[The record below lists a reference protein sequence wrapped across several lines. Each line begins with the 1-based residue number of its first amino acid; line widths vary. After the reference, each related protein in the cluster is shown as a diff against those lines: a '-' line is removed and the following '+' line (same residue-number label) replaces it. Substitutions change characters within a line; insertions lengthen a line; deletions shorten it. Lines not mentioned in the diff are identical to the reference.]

1 MDGLL
6 KINKPGGM
14 TSHDVVQRLRRIT
27 KQKKIGHTGTLDPM
41 AIGLLTLVLGRATRL
56 VPFFEGWD
64 KSYRFTVRFGITTDS
79 HDQDGTE
86 LSRTE
91 VTLTRADV
99 EQTLAGFIGPLEQ
112 VPPMYSAIKVEGE
125 ALYKKA
131 RRGETLDLPPR
142 NVEVYSAEVV
152 SFDSPDAVIDLHCS
166 KGFYVRALARD
177 LGEALGCGGT
187 VWTLQRTA
195 MGPLTLDGAL
205 ELEDLTREMAEEN
218 LLGMD
223 AGLMDRPEA
232 RLTRDGAYRVAHGQ
246 QILSTAI
253 TDRTDNRVP
262 GTVIRLYSEEGRFLG
277 VGESAGSAINPRKVL
292 V

>member
-14 TSHDVVQRLRRIT
+14 TSHDVVQGLRRIT

-41 AIGLLTLVLGRATRL
+41 ATGLLTLVLGRATRL
-56 VPFFEGWD
+56 VPYFEGWD
-64 KSYRFTVRFGITTDS
+64 KSYRFTVRFGVTTDS
-79 HDQDGTE
+79 HDQDGTVLTE
-86 LSRTE
+86 TE
-91 VTLTRADV
+91 VSLTRDDI
-99 EQTLAGFIGPLEQ
+99 EQTLAGFVGPLEQ
-112 VPPMYSAIKVEGE
+112 IPPMFSAIKVDGE
-125 ALYKKA
+125 PLYRKA
-131 RRGETLDLPPR
+131 RRGETLDLPAR
-142 NVEVYSAEVV
+142 SVEVYRAEVV

-195 MGPLTLDGAL
+195 MGPLTLAGAL
-205 ELEDLTREMAEEN
+205 ELRDLTREQAEEH

-223 AGLMDRPEA
+223 AGLMDHPEA
-232 RLTRDGAYRVAHGQ
+232 RLTRDGAYRVVHGQ
-246 QILSTAI
+246 QVLSTAI
-253 TDRTDNRVP
+253 TERTDNRIP
-262 GTVIRLYSEEGRFLG
+262 GTVIRLYSDEGQFLG
-277 VGESAGSAINPRKVL
+277 IGESAGSAINPRKVL